1 MTFKLHPQLANDSI
15 HLADFK
21 LCQLRLINDQRFYWL
36 LLVPKVAGAT
46 EIIDLTPANYQQ
58 LWQEVHFISQIVKP
72 LKQADKLNIATLGN
86 QVPQLHLHLIARFTN
101 DTAWPNP
108 VWGKGIVQPYAL
120 TGIKALALE
129 LNQACLAAQNPLAMD
144 WSPTLFSVKL

>member
-72 LKQADKLNIATLGN
+72 LKQADKQIGRASCRER
-86 QVPQLHLHLIARFTN
+86 V
-101 DTAWPNP
+101 
-108 VWGKGIVQPYAL
+108 
-120 TGIKALALE
+120 
-129 LNQACLAAQNPLAMD
+129 
-144 WSPTLFSVKL
+144 